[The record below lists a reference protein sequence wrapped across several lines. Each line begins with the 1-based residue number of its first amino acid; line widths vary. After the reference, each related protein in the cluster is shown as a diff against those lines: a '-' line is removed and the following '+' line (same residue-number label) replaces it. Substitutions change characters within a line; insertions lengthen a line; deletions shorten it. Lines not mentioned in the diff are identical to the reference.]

1 MRDSTGPLTMQLIAV
16 VTRADA
22 SHTSTSCLPPNSQ
35 VSAVLTIN
43 TARADVK
50 PYATAEPAPSAHVS

>member
-1 MRDSTGPLTMQLIAV
+1 MQLIAV

-22 SHTSTSCLPPNSQ
+22 SHTATSCLPPNSQ

-43 TARADVK
+43 TARADAK
-50 PYATAEPAPSAHVS
+50 PYATAKPAPAVHVS